1 MSEPVLQVEDLR
13 VYFDTDEGE
22 SRAVDGV
29 SLDIRPG
36 ETLGL
41 VGESGCGKSITA
53 LSILGLVP
61 SPPSRTLTGSSVRL
75 RGEELLGA
83 PGARLRRVRGAEI
96 AMIFQE
102 PMTSLNP
109 VYRVGHQIAE
119 AVRTH
124 RRATRADLRAEV
136 LHLLER
142 VGLPDP
148 ERARRAYPHELSG
161 GMRQRVMVAMAIA
174 CGPSLLIADEPT
186 TALDV
191 TIQAQILE
199 LLDSFRRESGMALL
213 LISHDLAVVSQVA
226 DRVAVMYAGQIVEE
240 AATPDLFRRPTH
252 PYTEGLL
259 RAVPSIDARAER
271 LVVIP
276 GRVPHA
282 TRWPPGCRFH
292 PRCPWAWERCEERL
306 PPLLDAGAA
315 RARCWL
321 AEEPD
326 NRIGAGFAPAS
337 ADPGREE

>member
-1 MSEPVLQVEDLR
+1 MSDALLRVDDLR
-13 VYFDTDEGE
+13 VYFDTDAGE

-29 SLDIRPG
+29 SLDIQPG

-61 SPPSRTLTGSSVRL
+61 SPPSRTLPGSSIRL
-75 RGEELLGA
+75 RGEELVGA
-83 PGARLRRVRGAEI
+83 PGARLRQVRGAEI

-109 VYRVGHQIAE
+109 VYRVGNQIAE
-119 AVRTH
+119 AVRAH
-124 RRATRADLRAEV
+124 RQTGRANLRAEV
-136 LHLLER
+136 LQQLER

-161 GMRQRVMVAMAIA
+161 GMRQRIMIAMAIA

-199 LLDSFRRESGMALL
+199 LLDSLRRETGMALL

-226 DRVAVMYAGQIVEE
+226 DRVGVMYAGQIVEE
-240 AATPDLFRRPTH
+240 ASTAELFRNPAH

-259 RAVPSIDARAER
+259 RAVPSIDAPSER

-276 GRVPHA
+276 GRVPSA
-282 TRWPPGCRFH
+282 TRWPAACRFH
-292 PRCPWAWERCEERL
+292 PRCPYAWERCEAEE
-306 PPLLDAGAA
+306 PALLDAGGA

-321 AEEPD
+321 QAEPG
-326 NRIGAGFAPAS
+326 RRAGVGFAPA
-337 ADPGREE
+337 PQQG

>member
-1 MSEPVLQVEDLR
+1 MSEPLLQVEDLR
-13 VYFDTDEGE
+13 VYFDTEEGE

-41 VGESGCGKSITA
+41 VGESGCGKSLTA

-61 SPPSRTLTGSSVRL
+61 SPPSRTLPGSSVRL
-75 RGEELLGA
+75 RGEELIGA
-83 PGARLRRVRGAEI
+83 PGARLRGIRGAEI

-109 VYRVGHQIAE
+109 VYRVGDQVAE
-119 AVRTH
+119 AVRMH
-124 RRATRADLRAEV
+124 RHMGRAELRDEV

-161 GMRQRVMVAMAIA
+161 GMRQRAMIAMAVA

-199 LLDSFRRESGMALL
+199 LLDSLRREIGMALL
-213 LISHDLAVVSQVA
+213 LISHDLAVISQVA
-226 DRVAVMYAGQIVEE
+226 DRVAVMYAGQVVEQ
-240 AATPDLFRRPTH
+240 AATADLFREPTH
-252 PYTEGLL
+252 PYAEGLL
-259 RAVPSIDARAER
+259 RSVPSIDAPVER

-276 GRVPHA
+276 GQVPHA
-282 TRWPPGCRFH
+282 ARWPPACRFH
-292 PRCPWAWERCEERL
+292 PRCPYAWERCEAEE
-306 PPLLDAGAA
+306 PPLLDAGAGS
-315 RARCWL
+315 ARCWL
-321 AEEPD
+321 AVEPGH
-326 NRIGAGFAPAS
+326 REGAGCAS
-337 ADPGREE
+337 ASPEDRAP

>member
-1 MSEPVLQVEDLR
+1 MSEPLLQVEDLR

-41 VGESGCGKSITA
+41 VGESGCGKSLTA

-61 SPPSRTLTGSSVRL
+61 SPPSRTLPGSSVRL
-75 RGEELLGA
+75 RGEELIGA
-83 PGARLRRVRGAEI
+83 PGPRLREVRGAEI

-109 VYRVGHQIAE
+109 VYRVGDQVAE
-119 AVRTH
+119 AVRAH
-124 RRATRADLRAEV
+124 RRASRVELQDEV

-161 GMRQRVMVAMAIA
+161 GMRQRAMIAMAVA

-199 LLDSFRRESGMALL
+199 LLDSFRSEIGMALL

-226 DRVAVMYAGQIVEE
+226 DRVAVMYAGQVVEQ
-240 AATPDLFRRPTH
+240 AATADLFRDPTH

-259 RAVPSIDARAER
+259 RSVPSIDAPVER

-276 GRVPHA
+276 GRVPDA
-282 TRWPPGCRFH
+282 TRWPSACRFH
-292 PRCPWAWERCEERL
+292 PRCPYAWERCEAEE

-321 AEEPD
+321 PVEPGQ
-326 NRIGAGFAPAS
+326 REGAGLAS
-337 ADPGREE
+337 ASPEDRAP